1 MSQELLDE
9 EAKQSKRRNYV
20 KQLLIVG
27 LVVFAAVF
35 FGVSPDVFGGG
46 PSQGSWGSNEQ
57 NDIRRLDGICRN
69 LQDII
74 NPELS
79 TYHPQAIFVPVYDLQ
94 RYSPRQYP
102 MSFEHA
108 SQRHAQTLTL
118 ARQAEREG
126 LAPKG
131 EVLELILKTFLNT
144 KGPDE
149 RPFGT
154 ILEEYSRSP
163 KAVTRDSLLFYLK
176 TTHAGRILQHTRS
189 GNPPIIPTMVSKV
202 LASFESDKI
211 TCLDAEF
218 EVANFIN
225 DKTLADVK
233 ADTAAIQAEYE
244 KMKDSFKVE
253 ASATLAIITASAKDI
268 APLIIVPEAKILAEY
283 EKDKDLKYRLPA
295 APGDATNAAIRY
307 RPLSE
312 VRTDI
317 HYALAK
323 EPAKNIARDLCK
335 RFDQF
340 TIKNKEKLLQPDTSI
355 ALLIAAAQQISI
367 GPDTNPLLSR
377 PATLAVV
384 QDIPVTSM
392 GNNDFSLGEYGTI
405 KDYNILKNPVGW
417 TSTFTPPKTIQE
429 DNGRY
434 ATLHL
439 SAKREATWKGLNDP
453 VVHNKI
459 VQTLATRKAYGAAL
473 LAAKQFIATAPKGA
487 TLGVMLPH
495 NPQFRATATSTDISV
510 ESSMSLVLA
519 PSENPSKDGNRQ
531 GEPLIAHLSNES
543 ASPILLLA
551 GQGSAENG
559 PKLRLLQPIKLNRT
573 PVDDAS
579 AERSLYMLTQWF
591 AQMSRARLNT
601 ELRAILKD

>member
-9 EAKQSKRRNYV
+9 EAKQDKRRNYI
-20 KQLLIVG
+20 KQLLVVG

-35 FGVSPDVFGGG
+35 FGVGDV
-46 PSQGSWGSNEQ
+46 SYLTQSSNRDQE
-57 NDIRRLDGICRN
+57 DIRRLDGICRN

-74 NPELS
+74 NPELK
-79 TYHPQAIFVPVYDLQ
+79 TYQPIYVPVYDMQ
-94 RYSPRQYP
+94 RYLPNQIAMR
-102 MSFEHA
+102 FEDA
-108 SQRHAQTLTL
+108 SQQHAVTLKL

-131 EVLELILKTFLNT
+131 EVLEMILKTFLNT
-144 KGPDE
+144 KVGDKE
-149 RPFGT
+149 QRPIGT
-154 ILEEYSRSP
+154 ILDEYSRSP
-163 KAVTRDSLLFYLK
+163 KAVTRDSLLFYIK
-176 TTHAGRILQHTRS
+176 NTHAGRILQQTRS
-189 GNPPIIPTMVSKV
+189 GNPPIIPTMVGKV

-211 TCLDAEF
+211 ACLDAEF
-218 EVANFIN
+218 DVANFID
-225 DKTLADVK
+225 DKTLATVK

-244 KMKDSFKVE
+244 KMKDSFKVD

-268 APLIIVPEAKILAEY
+268 APLIILPEAQILAEY
-283 EKDKDLKYRLPA
+283 ENDKDIKYRLPA

-355 ALLIAAAQQISI
+355 ALLIEAAQQISI
-367 GPDTNPLLSR
+367 GPDANPLLSR
-377 PATLAVV
+377 PATLSVV
-384 QDIPVTSM
+384 QNVPVTTDKG
-392 GNNDFSLGEYGTI
+392 GNFSLGIYGSL
-405 KDYNILKNPVGW
+405 KDYNVFKNPVGW
-417 TSTFTPPKTIQE
+417 TSTFTPPKMVDEET
-429 DNGRY
+429 GRY

-439 SAKREATWKGLNDP
+439 SAKRDATWKGLNDP

-459 VQTLATRKAYGAAL
+459 VQTLATRKAYGAAIY
-473 LAAKQFIATAPKGA
+473 AAKLLITTAPKGA
-487 TLGVMLPH
+487 TLGIMLPH

-519 PSENPSKDGNRQ
+519 PSEDPSKDSNRM
-531 GEPLIAHLSNES
+531 GEPLIAHLTNDA

-559 PKLRLLQPIKLNRT
+559 PKLRLLQPIKLTRT
-573 PVDDAS
+573 PVDDSS
-579 AERSLYMLTQWF
+579 AERSLYMLTQCF
-591 AQMSRARLNT
+591 SQIARARLNT